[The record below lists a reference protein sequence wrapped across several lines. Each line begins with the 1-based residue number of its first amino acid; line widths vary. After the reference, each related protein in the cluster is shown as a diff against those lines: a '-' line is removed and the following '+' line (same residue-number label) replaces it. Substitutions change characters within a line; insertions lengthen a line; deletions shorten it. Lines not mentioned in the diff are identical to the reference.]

1 MKKLFYFAVLL
12 LGVVACNNEEN
23 DNLELEVID
32 PATEISNMIS
42 EMDDY
47 DVNLVG
53 QILCGK
59 HWVMDFFCEY
69 FEEWNEIRFDSRYDI
84 CIGYAVWSYVFHA
97 DGRLEDFTD
106 AEATPEVI
114 EYEVRSWAFD
124 PETRTLTIDGALS
137 YHLIALGEDTF
148 IWDYV
153 DTWSSDYPRYFRQVF
168 KARAVE

>member
-1 MKKLFYFAVLL
+1 MKKLFYLAVLL

-23 DNLELEVID
+23 NNLELEVID

-42 EMDDY
+42 EMGDY

-69 FEEWNEIRFDSRYDI
+69 FEEWNEIRSDSRYDKW
-84 CIGYAVWSYVFHA
+84 IGYAVYSYVFHA

-106 AEATPEVI
+106 AEATPDVE

-148 IWDYV
+148 IWDRV
-153 DTWSSDYPRYFRQVF
+153 STGTGYPRYFREVF

>member
-1 MKKLFYFAVLL
+1 MKKFFYFAVLL
-12 LGVVACNNEEN
+12 LGVVACNNEEI

-47 DVNLVG
+47 DVNLVD

-69 FEEWNEIRFDSRYDI
+69 FEEWNEIRFDSRYDK

-106 AEATPEVI
+106 SEATPEVI

-124 PETRTLTIDGALS
+124 PETRTLTIDGVKN
-137 YHLIALGEDTF
+137 YHLIALGEETF
-148 IWDYV
+148 IWDRV
-153 DTWSSDYPRYFRQVF
+153 STGTGYPRYFREVF